1 MLNRKYQ
8 TACGYEPRQ
17 HLLKLWAKWCEKI
30 CFFLKVDE
38 TSISDR
44 GSECWPHDLH
54 RAAQCWSCPFGCVL
68 SVPVCSSY
76 TEAESGASSAAG
88 CDREKASYPGRWAFF
103 FPTFF
108 WCFQWQTMSQY
119 ACKHPGLSKQERPEP
134 RPGGYDL
141 KIYGPRGGAVPRL
154 TSLIIDEAH
163 QRVQW
168 VMVATRCRFKYFR
181 ARATIRPSWILAPRF
196 QWNRL
201 RIRIRNHGKC
211 WDPEMEIFRFTRGSE
226 GLRAEKTLKGF
237 CPFDSEFGSCPVNS
251 TAKW

>member
-17 HLLKLWAKWCEKI
+17 HLLKLWAKWCENI
-30 CFFLKVDE
+30 WLFLKVDE
-38 TSISDR
+38 KSISDR

-54 RAAQCWSCPFGCVL
+54 RAAQCWSCPFGCLL
-68 SVPVCSSY
+68 SVPVCSSC

-103 FPTFF
+103 FSYLF

-163 QRVQW
+163 QRVQCHGEQL
-168 VMVATRCRFKYFR
+168 VALWFCCQGYNPPFLDPGSPLPMEPIEDQDPKPWKVLRSRNGNLPVYTR
-181 ARATIRPSWILAPRF
+181 
-196 QWNRL
+196 Q
-201 RIRIRNHGKC
+201 
-211 WDPEMEIFRFTRGSE
+211 
-226 GLRAEKTLKGF
+226 GLRG
-237 CPFDSEFGSCPVNS
+237 V
-251 TAKW
+251 